1 MSIQILS
8 LQPVSSHMTLG
19 MLLILLGLSLLIYRT
34 GLMILTFFGGG
45 TENKMKQKSSHAFF
59 LHKEQRLGKEQFST
73 FL

>member
-1 MSIQILS
+1 
-8 LQPVSSHMTLG
+8 MTLG

-34 GLMILTFFGGG
+34 GLMILTFFFGGG